1 MHHDKADIKQAPN
14 KITQFIRKV
23 KNTSTGAPG
32 AIGFAKTIGTVAGIL
47 APVPSIGKIK
57 GVQKIAK
64 AFSNT
69 PSGNL
74 ISATKQLG
82 TVIKHNAKI
91 GTFGQAVRTASIFGI
106 DGFRALPK
114 LKPLSKQQ
122 LKKMSDNM
130 PKSTSQ
136 NLQEAFS
143 YPREAIGAFPKS
155 KPVNFKGPNP
165 ASKIGAGG
173 NSYPK

>member
-64 AFSNT
+64 AFSNAPKQYLKRT
-69 PSGNL
+69 TSIPNPITNS
-74 ISATKQLG
+74 TKAY
-82 TVIKHNAKI
+82 N
-91 GTFGQAVRTASIFGI
+91 
-106 DGFRALPK
+106 K
-114 LKPLSKQQ
+114 LQYPMG
-122 LKKMSDNM
+122 KK
-130 PKSTSQ
+130 
-136 NLQEAFS
+136 AFS
-143 YPREAIGAFPKS
+143 S

-165 ASKIGAGG
+165 ANKIGAGG

>member
-1 MHHDKADIKQAPN
+1 MHHNKADIKQAPN

-23 KNTSTGAPG
+23 KNTPTGAPG

-64 AFSNT
+64 AFSG
-69 PSGNL
+69 PSNN
-74 ISATKQLG
+74 IKSSAKQLS
-82 TVIKHNAKI
+82 TVIKHNANI

-106 DGFRALPK
+106 DGFRTLPT
-114 LKPLSKQQ
+114 LKPLSKQA
-122 LKKMSDNM
+122 LKKISNNM

-143 YPREAIGAFPKS
+143 YPREALGAFPKS

-165 ASKIGAGG
+165 ANKIGAGG